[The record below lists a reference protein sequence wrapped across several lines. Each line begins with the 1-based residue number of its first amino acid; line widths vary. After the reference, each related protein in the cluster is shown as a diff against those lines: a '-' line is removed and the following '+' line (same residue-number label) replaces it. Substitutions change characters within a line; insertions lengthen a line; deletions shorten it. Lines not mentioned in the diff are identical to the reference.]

1 MSKGTNWAG
10 RIALF
15 VGGALV
21 LAAIGYGF
29 VPKPPRVEVASATR
43 GLLQVTV
50 REEGKTR
57 LKDRY
62 VVSAPVPGFA
72 QRLTLEVGDTVEQG
86 QSLLE
91 IQPLR
96 SSLLD
101 PRTRAEAKAR
111 VSVDE
116 ARLKVAEQR
125 ASAAASDAALA
136 NTELTRVRE
145 LQKKGAG
152 TQGDLDRALAEARA
166 KAALRRSAEFAVE
179 VARHEL
185 EAARAA
191 LQYSRASPDG
201 TPEGKVEAVRVD
213 SPLQAKVLRLFHE
226 SEGVVAPGQKLVE
239 LGDPSGLEVE
249 VEVLSADAVQ
259 IEPGMRVVFD
269 RWGGADLEG
278 KVRVVEPIGFTRISA
293 LGVEE
298 QRVLVIVEIVSAPE
312 AWQALGDGYRVEA
325 NFVLWEGADVL
336 QIPNSALFRGGGG
349 WQVYVYR
356 EGVAALVK
364 VELGRRNGL
373 FSEVKSG
380 LATGDKVVTHPSDQI
395 ADGAAI
401 RLRE

>member
-1 MSKGTNWAG
+1 MSKGTSWAG

-29 VPKPPRVEVASATR
+29 VPRPPRVEVATATR

-86 QSLLE
+86 QVLLE

-96 SSLLD
+96 STLLD

-111 VSVDE
+111 VSVGA

-125 ASAAASDAALA
+125 ASAAASEAALA
-136 NTELTRVRE
+136 DTELTRVRE

-191 LQYSRASPDG
+191 VQYSAPTSGGPQD
-201 TPEGKVEAVRVD
+201 EAVRVA

-226 SEGVVAPGQKLVE
+226 SEGVVVAGQKLVE

-249 VEVLSADAVQ
+249 VEVLSADAVR
-259 IEPGMRVVFD
+259 IAPGTRVVFD
-269 RWGGADLEG
+269 RWGGPDLQG

-298 QRVLVIVEIVSAPE
+298 QRVLAIVEIVSPPAE
-312 AWQALGDGYRVEA
+312 WRALGDGYRVEA
-325 NFVLWEGADVL
+325 NFVIWEGSDVL

-356 EGVAALVK
+356 EGTASLVS

-373 FSEVKSG
+373 FSEVTSG
-380 LATGDKVVTHPSDQI
+380 LATGDQVVTHPSDQV
-395 ADGAAI
+395 ADGAAV
-401 RLRE
+401 RLRQ